1 MKLLLKLKQ
10 LKNGFNEE
18 IQNQFENILINNNDI
33 ESKLLDLLGTESVEI
48 LFDITNN
55 LNIYKTAILD
65 KINNK
70 QNTTDYNDYIKNN
83 YLIINDN
90 N

>member
-10 LKNGFNEE
+10 LNNGFNEE
-18 IQNQFENILINNNDI
+18 NQNQFENILINNNDI

-55 LNIYKTAILD
+55 LNIYKIAILD

-70 QNTTDYNDYIKNN
+70 QNTIDYNDYIKNN
-83 YLIINDN
+83 YLIINDKN
-90 N
+90 